1 MVNMGSKETFGY
13 SGMVNRGGRK
23 RRREYP
29 LTVTEAP
36 ERDTEPTNVGIKR
49 RIRRTGT
56 RR

>member
-1 MVNMGSKETFGY
+1 MVNKGSKETFGY

-29 LTVTEAP
+29 PSVTEAA
-36 ERDTEPTNVGIKR
+36 ERDTEPANVRIKR
-49 RIRRTGT
+49 RIRRTGI